1 MASSSSAT
9 SSSIDITGC
18 NQQLESPL
26 FSVLPGE
33 IRNEIFALAL
43 IQYEDFE
50 SAYPEDSYWY
60 RPGFKGPRKSSS
72 TLLQTCKLAYAEGQ
86 KVFLRELEFA
96 FWFDRG
102 PEGRTGN
109 DNCELFFLD
118 LTPQQSRDLQR
129 VRFFTQM
136 YWLEGGDNLLW
147 LFSQPQ
153 FRPETLTVTVRY
165 SDWWFWETDEPLRM
179 AEDWLRGFR
188 GPTGLRELRVEYET
202 LAAKRDE
209 MMSIVERN
217 KRWKLAVGK
226 RREGGNDEEEEEG
239 GYLSAE
245 GTKLVEWR
253 WRGTSRLGGREWA
266 HHGEGDTVEY
276 VVVTDTWRFVE
287 GAMSE
292 EDRARRVE
300 LRLPPEKLI
309 YNSNGDGLASRIRRQ
324 VLRTQGIPP
333 FSNRERL

>member
-60 RPGFKGPRKSSS
+60 RPGFKGRGRAAAPSSRRAS
-72 TLLQTCKLAYAEGQ
+72 
-86 KVFLRELEFA
+86 
-96 FWFDRG
+96 WHRG

-129 VRFFTQM
+129 
-136 YWLEGGDNLLW
+136 
-147 LFSQPQ
+147 PQ

-226 RREGGNDEEEEEG
+226 RREG
-239 GYLSAE
+239 ATTRRRRRA
-245 GTKLVEWR
+245 GT
-253 WRGTSRLGGREWA
+253 
-266 HHGEGDTVEY
+266 
-276 VVVTDTWRFVE
+276 
-287 GAMSE
+287 
-292 EDRARRVE
+292 
-300 LRLPPEKLI
+300 
-309 YNSNGDGLASRIRRQ
+309 
-324 VLRTQGIPP
+324 
-333 FSNRERL
+333 